1 MEPVTSASLTE
12 FLKTLG
18 QRSSLRTAIYLL
30 GGSALSIMGNPRRTL
45 DIDYTT
51 DLTDERQKIFE
62 NLVDQVAAEL
72 KLDVEAV
79 PLNEF
84 IPLPPNANARAHFV
98 AQYGNLEVYV
108 FDLYSIALS
117 KIARGFES
125 DLEDV
130 LFLLHDG
137 LIDWVEL
144 EGYFQA
150 VLPDISK
157 ADIDPQEFTLYFTAI
172 KNRFLR

>member
-1 MEPVTSASLTE
+1 
-12 FLKTLG
+12 
-18 QRSSLRTAIYLL
+18 
-30 GGSALSIMGNPRRTL
+30 
-45 DIDYTT
+45 
-51 DLTDERQKIFE
+51 
-62 NLVDQVAAEL
+62 VAAEL

-98 AQYGNLEVYV
+98 AQYGNLEV

-130 LFLLHDG
+130 LFLLDDG

-144 EGYFQA
+144 EGYFQD

-157 ADIDPQEFTLYFTAI
+157 ADIDPHEFTLYFTAI